1 MPLGKRGRKKMPSHL
16 LIGPSHY
23 KWSSRQGRS
32 ACVDKKMSANRMRP
46 TDERGTESTKNTRV
60 ADQRQGEAL
69 QFVLQY
75 APPDTDWEEIVEVY
89 SEGLRPPGG
98 LER

>member
-1 MPLGKRGRKKMPSHL
+1 
-16 LIGPSHY
+16 
-23 KWSSRQGRS
+23 
-32 ACVDKKMSANRMRP
+32 
-46 TDERGTESTKNTRV
+46 V

-89 SEGLRPPGG
+89 SEGLDPR
-98 LER
+98 EVWSDE